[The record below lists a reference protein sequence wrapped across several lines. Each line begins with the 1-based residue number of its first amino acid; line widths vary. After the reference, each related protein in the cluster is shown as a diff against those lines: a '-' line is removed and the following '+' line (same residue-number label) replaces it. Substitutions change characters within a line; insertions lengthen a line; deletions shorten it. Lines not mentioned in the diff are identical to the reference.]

1 MMRAARWAQPI
12 TRVSRNWGLSVGVAI
27 LGAVVL
33 VAIAAPILARV
44 SPTVTDSAHIFAPPG
59 GRAIFG
65 TDGFGRDIFSRV
77 IFAGRYDLGIA
88 FLTVLAAAAVGAPIG
103 ALLGYFGGAVDAIA
117 MRLLEVVQSFPSL
130 ILALL
135 LVATFGSS
143 LGVLVFVIA
152 SLNLPIYIRITRAE
166 YQVQRRLEY
175 VDAARSI
182 GARPLTIVFRHI
194 WPNATAPIRAYLPI
208 NAVFSIVVTAGLGFL
223 GLGVSPPTPEWGVMI
238 ASGTEDVISGVWWTS
253 VFPGIALV
261 IVSLAFYL
269 IGDGLERRRRR

>member
-1 MMRAARWAQPI
+1 MIEVAGWVEPRAR
-12 TRVSRNWGLSVGVAI
+12 RSRNWGLSVGGVI
-27 LGAVVL
+27 LGVVVL
-33 VAIAAPILARV
+33 VAIFAPLVARV
-44 SPTVTDSAHIFAPPG
+44 SPTVTDSTHIFAAPS

-65 TDGFGRDIFSRV
+65 TDGFGRDVFSRV
-77 IFAGRYDLGIA
+77 IYAGRYDLGIA
-88 FLTVLAAAAVGAPIG
+88 FLTVLAAAVVGAPIG
-103 ALLGYFGGAVDAIA
+103 ALLGYFGGASDAIA
-117 MRLLEVVQSFPSL
+117 MRFLEIVQSFPSL

-166 YQVQRRLEY
+166 FQVQRGLEY

-182 GARPLTIVFRHI
+182 GARPLTIIFHHI
-194 WPNATAPIRAYLPI
+194 WPNATAPIRAFLPI

-238 ASGTEDVISGVWWTS
+238 ANGTEDVISGVWWTS

>member
-1 MMRAARWAQPI
+1 MIGAQTLVTPK
-12 TRVSRNWGLSVGVAI
+12 VHGHRNWALWGGLVLLGAIVLLAI
-27 LGAVVL
+27 LAPL
-33 VAIAAPILARV
+33 VAQI
-44 SPTVTDSAHIFAPPG
+44 SPTATNSAHIFAAPG
-59 GRAIFG
+59 GGAIFG
-65 TDGFGRDIFSRV
+65 TDGFGRDVFSRV
-77 IFAGRYDLGIA
+77 VYAGRYDLGIA
-88 FLTVLAAAAVGAPIG
+88 FLTVIAAAVVGAPIG
-103 ALLGYFGGAVDAIA
+103 ALLGYFGGAVDVIA
-117 MRLLEVVQSFPSL
+117 MRFLEIVQSFPSL

-135 LVATFGSS
+135 LVATFGSG

-152 SLNLPIYIRITRAE
+152 ALNLPIYIRITRAE
-166 YQVQRRLEY
+166 FQVQRSLEY

-182 GARPLTIVFRHI
+182 GAAPLTIVFRHI

-208 NAVFSIVVTAGLGFL
+208 NAVFSIVITAGLGFL